1 MSDQEGT
8 TSVADAQAADDHTSD
23 PAQAADTTTAQ
34 EADVDEPKS
43 LSPEDARKLRSEA
56 RSMRLRL
63 KQAEEELK
71 KRSDSELSD
80 KQKLERDLNVE
91 KAQREQLATEVR
103 NLRVQVAAGKLGVR
117 TEAVDRIGSMI
128 DWHSVEDHSD
138 ARQVERAIRELLK
151 EMPFLARE
159 GLDGGR
165 GRGVGGR
172 GEQDMNSIIRR
183 AAGRA

>member
-8 TSVADAQAADDHTSD
+8 SSVTDAQAADDTSTT
-23 PAQAADTTTAQ
+23 AQAAGTTTAQ

-56 RSMRLRL
+56 RAMRSRL
-63 KQAEEELK
+63 KQAEDELK
-71 KRSDSELSD
+71 RRSDSELSD

-117 TEAVDRIGSMI
+117 SEAVDRIGSMI
-128 DWHSVEDHSD
+128 DWSEVEDPSD
-138 ARQVERAIRELLK
+138 ARQVERAIRELVK

-159 GLDGGR
+159 GMDGGR
-165 GRGVGGR
+165 GRGTGAR